1 MKENR
6 ANRLFGTDGIR
17 GTVGKFPLDEEPL
30 EKLGNAI
37 HTVLHPA
44 AVIMGGDTRHSCF
57 AIQSSLMAGILN
69 RTEVHMCD
77 VISTPGLSY
86 LVDQGPFD
94 CGIMVTASHNVFT
107 DNGIK
112 ILAANGE
119 KISDDLERQI
129 EDVFFSIKTPQTVG
143 SIHCQ
148 IFQDYYIYMDLL
160 RRHLPGK
167 TGGEKG
173 WKIVLDCA
181 NGAVY
186 QIAPQIFGE
195 SGFDV
200 HTIHARPTGFNINEG
215 CGSTQPASLQKAV
228 IEKRADLGIAF
239 DGDGDRVIFVD
250 PAGRILDGDYS
261 LLMIADLF
269 RKYPQENGFNDLV
282 VGTVMSNLGLEKALQ
297 QRGIRLLRTPV
308 GDRHVYAEMKKTN
321 AVLGGEQSGHTIL
334 RGYQKTG
341 DGILTALFFLKAL
354 LACELCPADV
364 HLTMTQYP
372 QVTRSIRI
380 KEKKE
385 LEQWQ
390 EFQQMVTGFNEKYGE
405 NSRLLVRYSGT
416 EAKVRIMMESEHQDI
431 IDENIT
437 KFEDFFKSR
446 IGA

>member
-6 ANRLFGTDGIR
+6 ADRLFGTDGIR
-17 GTVGKFPLDEEPL
+17 GAVGTFPLDKESL

-37 HTVLHPA
+37 HTVLEPI

-57 AIQSSLMAGILN
+57 VIQSGLMAGILN
-69 RTEVHMCD
+69 RTEVHICD

-86 LVDQGPFD
+86 LVGQGPFD
-94 CGIMVTASHNVFT
+94 YGIMITASHNVFT

-129 EDVFFSIKTPQTVG
+129 EDVFFSMKTAKTVEA
-143 SIHCQ
+143 IRCDA
-148 IFQDYYIYMDLL
+148 FKDLDLYKDLL
-160 RRHLPGK
+160 RRHLPGN
-167 TGGEKG
+167 TGRGKR

-181 NGAVY
+181 NGAVF
-186 QIAPQIFGE
+186 QIAPEIFGE
-195 SGFDV
+195 SGFDI
-200 HTIHARPTGFNINEG
+200 HTIHAKPTGLNINEG

-228 IEKRADLGIAF
+228 IEERADLGIAF
-239 DGDGDRVIFVD
+239 DGDGDRVIFVG
-250 PAGRILDGDYS
+250 PQGRILDGDYS

-282 VGTVMSNLGLEKALQ
+282 VGTVMSNLGLEKALR
-297 QRGIRLLRTPV
+297 QRGIRFLRTPV
-308 GDRHVYAEMKKTN
+308 GDRYVYAEMKKTN

-354 LACELCPADV
+354 LECEVSPADV
-364 HLTMTQYP
+364 HRSMTQYP
-372 QVTRSIRI
+372 QVTRSIRV
-380 KEKKE
+380 KEKKD
-385 LEQWQ
+385 LGQWD
-390 EFQQMVTGFNEKYGE
+390 EFQQMVTGFNEKFGE
-405 NSRLLVRYSGT
+405 NSRLVVRYSGT
-416 EAKVRIMMESEHQDI
+416 EAKIRIMIESELQEI
-431 IDENIT
+431 IDENIN
-437 KFEDFFKSR
+437 KFEGLIKSR